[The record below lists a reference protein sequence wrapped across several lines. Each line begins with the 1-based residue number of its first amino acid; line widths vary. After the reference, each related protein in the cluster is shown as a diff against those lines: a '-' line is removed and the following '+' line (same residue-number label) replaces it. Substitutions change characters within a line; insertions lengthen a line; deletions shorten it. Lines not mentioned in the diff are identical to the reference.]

1 MYKRQAQD
9 PHHAEGEAG
18 NVEGRLPGAGRF
30 VRVLETELLP
40 PPEVAAGQGTVIGL
54 AAGEPVA

>member
-1 MYKRQAQD
+1 M
-9 PHHAEGEAG
+9 
-18 NVEGRLPGAGRF
+18 EGRLPGAGRF